1 MDNQIVLGL
10 LSEAGGVGKTTI
22 AVNLAYEWSCR
33 DRSVVIL
40 DLDSNHSLEDFVGLG
55 DERESDETIIKAFSK
70 DFQGDWPLQTPPE
83 FPEKFQVCQGHY
95 SLNEVEEKLITKKRR
110 EYVLFKLLKEYPL
123 TSELVI
129 LDCNAGWD
137 SISYNVLAASTHLL
151 IPLDMGVKV
160 KTAARLIETILLTAS
175 ELELEP
181 MPEIIGLLPNRYN
194 KGAAVH
200 EEFLKQLPGVAEAV
214 GIKLYPAIRTWQY
227 LNNSAVF
234 GLPLKRIRAADPVV
248 KIFSAIANDLEK
260 IQNAKTK
267 NS

>member
-1 MDNQIVLGL
+1 MNNQIVLGL

-33 DRSVVIL
+33 DRSAVIL

-55 DERESDETIIKAFSK
+55 DDCEADETIVKVFSK

-83 FPEKFQVCQGHY
+83 FPEKFQVCQGH
-95 SLNEVEEKLITKKRR
+95 SLLNEIEQNLVSKKRR
-110 EYVLFKLLKEYPL
+110 EYILCKLLKDYPL
-123 TSELVI
+123 SSELVI

-137 SISYNVLAASTHLL
+137 LISYNVLAASTHLL

-175 ELELEP
+175 ELELDP
-181 MPEIIGLLPNRYN
+181 MPEIIGLIPNRYN
-194 KGAAVH
+194 KGASVH
-200 EEFLKQLPGVAEAV
+200 EEFLKQLPEVAESV

-234 GLPLKRIRAADPVV
+234 GLPLKRMRAADPLV

-260 IQNAKTK
+260 VQDAQT
-267 NS
+267 